1 MTAPM
6 MTALLATTPFNL
18 RVIFGPQR
26 VEELVAL
33 VTGRGACA
41 HPDGTARLAAS
52 VLRTFPGELAAHRR
66 GRCDAREPGWEMS
79 A

>member
-1 MTAPM
+1 M
-6 MTALLATTPFNL
+6 
-18 RVIFGPQR
+18 
-26 VEELVAL
+26 AL